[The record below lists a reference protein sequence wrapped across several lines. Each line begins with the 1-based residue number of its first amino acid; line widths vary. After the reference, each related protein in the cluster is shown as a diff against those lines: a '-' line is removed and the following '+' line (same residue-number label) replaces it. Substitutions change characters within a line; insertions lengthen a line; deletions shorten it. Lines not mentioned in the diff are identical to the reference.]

1 MACIV
6 IRTPD
11 IVIINV
17 SNSKTDAVACER
29 RFPKSITIEEF
40 KQKLEIVTGGAASTM
55 ELVLYN
61 GDTIVGKLEDNNAML
76 GSYPIDDGMR
86 VHVIDQ
92 FLLVDG
98 ENVEKFELTDDQY
111 SQKQDTVRNFLLKNR
126 LGKYDEGEMK
136 RLEAKK
142 QQAKEKEE
150 QMAKQIAVGL
160 RCRVTTSEQPTRL
173 GTVMFNGRLEGKK
186 NIMIGVK
193 FDEPLG
199 VNDGR

>member
-6 IRTPD
+6 IKTPD
-11 IVIINV
+11 IVIINI
-17 SNSKTDAVACER
+17 SNSKTDAVAFER
-29 RFPKSITIEEF
+29 RFAKSMTIDEF
-40 KQKLEIVTGGAASTM
+40 KQKMEIVTGGSAGTM
-55 ELVLYN
+55 ELSLYS
-61 GDTIVGKLEDNNAML
+61 GDKLITKMEDNDAKL
-76 GSYPIDDGMR
+76 GSYPIEDGMR

-92 FLLVDG
+92 FLMVDA
-98 ENVEKFELTDDQY
+98 ENVEKFELTEDQY
-111 SQKQDTVRNFLLKNR
+111 SSKQDTLRSFLKSNK
-126 LGKYDEGEMK
+126 LGKYDDAEMQ

-150 QMAKQIAVGL
+150 QMAKQIQVGS
-160 RCRVTTSEQPTRL
+160 RCKVVTSDQPTRL
-173 GTVMFNGRLEGKK
+173 GTVMFNGRLEGKR